1 MHVFG
6 VTFLPRDSRI
16 WYRFLILLEYSHETE
31 HILHLYFLSLSL
43 LPLIFLLISFLSS
56 FLFSYCICS
65 VCFSIPSF
73 STPLQISWQSLQL
86 AVQSICFHSLG
97 QICFSGYLTHF
108 HVVLHNVIKKCL
120 GIMSAETG
128 QTLSQPSSPPPCL
141 SPMFAGLWCRG
152 WLNVHSCI

>member
-1 MHVFG
+1 MHVFE
-6 VTFLPRDSRI
+6 VTFSPRDSRI
-16 WYRFLILLEYSHETE
+16 WYHFLILLGYSHETE
-31 HILHLYFLSLSL
+31 HILSLYFLSLSL

-108 HVVLHNVIKKCL
+108 HVVLHNVIKKGLESCL
-120 GIMSAETG
+120 RILARR
-128 QTLSQPSSPPPCL
+128 LL
-141 SPMFAGLWCRG
+141 SPLHLLLAFLLCFQVSGAEGDY
-152 WLNVHSCI
+152 I